1 MKIYIKIFFSFFYK
15 LKSLLLMNKINNKG
29 NKYRLPLFFYKS
41 KTIMNGIKNSLQ
53 IFSKVEKSMFFISG
67 NGNKLIANA
76 IEIINTSISVTG
88 NNNEIIFEKDTKI
101 RNCNI
106 IIRGNGCKILIGNQ
120 TTIGGARII
129 NVGTNCLIKIGNKCL
144 FSDNI
149 EIWASD
155 THSIFDSNNTMINPE
170 KDIIINDNVW
180 IGTHVKI
187 LKGVTIGQGCVVGIA
202 TLVTKDIPSNTLSVG
217 NPNRVIKEGIS
228 WDVNYQI
235 K

>member
-1 MKIYIKIFFSFFYK
+1 MFFSIFYK
-15 LKSLLLMNKINNKG
+15 LHSLLLIYNKVNKL
-29 NKYRLPLFFYKS
+29 RLPSFFYKS
-41 KTIMNGIKNSLQ
+41 KTIIKGSKNNLQ
-53 IFSKVEKSMFFISG
+53 LFSKVEKSMFFISG

-76 IEIINTSISVTG
+76 SEIINTSISISG
-88 NNNEIIFEKDTKI
+88 KNNEIIFDNETKI

-106 IIRGNGCKILIGNQ
+106 IIRGNGCKILIGKK
-120 TTIGGARII
+120 TTFGGARII
-129 NVGTNCLIKIGNKCL
+129 NVGTNGLIKIGNKCL
-144 FSDNI
+144 FADNI

-170 KDIIINDNVW
+170 KDIVINDNVW

-228 WDVNYQI
+228 WDVDYQI